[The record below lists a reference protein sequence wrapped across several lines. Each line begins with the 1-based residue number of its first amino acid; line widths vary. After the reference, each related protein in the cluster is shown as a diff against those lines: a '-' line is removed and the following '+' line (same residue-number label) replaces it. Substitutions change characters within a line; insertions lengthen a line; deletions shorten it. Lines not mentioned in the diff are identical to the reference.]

1 VAALA
6 FIGLTP
12 AIAIAMVALARG
24 GRCSTALIVAQ
35 APLAVALLP
44 AALSLDA
51 DPVARPD
58 ADTGRWAMVVVFGEG
73 GRYADTQHDGSE
85 GEHRKSTRGKAF
97 HSDLLGLPV
106 LPSENSGDAISLPR
120 AESGYSAP
128 TRPKLVGDRRSSVG
142 ISRQAAW
149 ERFF

>member
-1 VAALA
+1 VVAVLVAVAALA
-6 FIGLTP
+6 FISLIP
-12 AIAIAMVALARG
+12 AIAIAIAMVALARG

-58 ADTGRWAMVVVFGEG
+58 ADTGRWAMVVVFGEC

-85 GEHRKSTRGKAF
+85 GEHRKSTRGKAY
-97 HSDLLGLPV
+97 HSDPPRV
-106 LPSENSGDAISLPR
+106 ACPPFRKQRRRHIAPANRKWIFCTDA
-120 AESGYSAP
+120 A
-128 TRPKLVGDRRSSVG
+128 
-142 ISRQAAW
+142 
-149 ERFF
+149 